1 MQTPPASL
9 FADRRGQA
17 VPWTGKAGRGTEEEG
32 GLPGTLRPLAGW
44 LVDADQDEG
53 QQMMCTSDGDSR
65 EVRLH
70 AGVWAAQITAT
81 FSSSWAQ
88 PPQAASSP
96 LTLPASAAGCGDSVK
111 LWDPLHSATSPP
123 PQSPCKD
130 SSPWC
135 PSSTAVCV
143 TGWVGSQIE
152 RLQEGGLPGDKALS
166 LCQLITASGSRH
178 RRTQE
183 VGIRGDRVGRRGP
196 GQQVLEG
203 KACSST

>member
-1 MQTPPASL
+1 
-9 FADRRGQA
+9 
-17 VPWTGKAGRGTEEEG
+17 
-32 GLPGTLRPLAGW
+32 
-44 LVDADQDEG
+44 
-53 QQMMCTSDGDSR
+53 MMCTSDGDSR

-183 VGIRGDRVGRRGP
+183 VGIRGDRVGRQGP

-203 KACSST
+203 KACSSTQKERSRCAHLGGGVVPFRTLSGKCKGPGVAGRLRVQRTIGATVLEGGE